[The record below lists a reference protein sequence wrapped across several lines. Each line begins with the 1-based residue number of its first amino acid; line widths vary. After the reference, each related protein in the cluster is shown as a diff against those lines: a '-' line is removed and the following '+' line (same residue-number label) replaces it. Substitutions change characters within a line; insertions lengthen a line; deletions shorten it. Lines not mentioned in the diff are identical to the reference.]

1 MRVVRKII
9 IILAMIVFA
18 TALYHLMRPGVWP
31 ACNAMLVSG
40 YSSEPNEIERC
51 VLKLKEENN
60 D

>member
-1 MRVVRKII
+1 
-9 IILAMIVFA
+9 MIVFA